1 MSQGAAGS
9 GDRQVTDKLVEAS
22 FLIAGM
28 LTRVAATN
36 DLSLT
41 QLRLLATLRDRQPR
55 MAALA
60 EHLGLDRSTVS
71 GLVDRAVARGL
82 VARVSDPDDGRVV
95 LISLSPEGQE
105 LADRLNLQIGDA
117 VATLTGRLGGAER
130 ADLLFLLRGMIDR
143 VETEQ

>member
-1 MSQGAAGS
+1 MNQGTVGS
-9 GDRQVTDKLVEAS
+9 ADRQVTDKLVEAS

-41 QLRLLATLRDRQPR
+41 QLRLLAILRDRRPR